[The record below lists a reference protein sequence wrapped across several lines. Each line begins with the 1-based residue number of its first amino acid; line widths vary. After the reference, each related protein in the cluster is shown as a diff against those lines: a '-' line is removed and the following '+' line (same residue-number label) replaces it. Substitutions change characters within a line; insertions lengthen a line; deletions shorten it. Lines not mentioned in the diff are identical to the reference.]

1 MYVICEYVAYN
12 IWGFKIGN
20 YSYRSYINE
29 DEVKRLI
36 EKESGYHVSRI
47 EYVGSRPPRLIFGY
61 YL

>member
-12 IWGFKIGN
+12 IWGFEIGN
-20 YSYRSYINE
+20 FSYRSDITSI
-29 DEVKRLI
+29 EVKRLI

-47 EYVGSRPPRLIFGY
+47 ERIGSRPPRLLLGY